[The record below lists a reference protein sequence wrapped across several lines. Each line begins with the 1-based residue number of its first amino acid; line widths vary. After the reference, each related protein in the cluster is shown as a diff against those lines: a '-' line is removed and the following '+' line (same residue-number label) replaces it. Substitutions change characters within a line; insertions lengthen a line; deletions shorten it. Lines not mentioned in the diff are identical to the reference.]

1 MAHSMDDL
9 LVRQV
14 NALVSETADAV
25 CTDIEKFLPWRRIS
39 MAFWPGIA
47 PKSKGSP
54 TQHLQA
60 ARPREVKR
68 VWSTGRFFVL

>member
-14 NALVSETADAV
+14 DVLVSE
-25 CTDIEKFLPWRRIS
+25 IIS
-39 MAFWPGIA
+39 MAFWPEIA

-54 TQHLQA
+54 PRHLQA
-60 ARPREVKR
+60 VRPREFKR
-68 VWSTGRFFVL
+68 VWSTGRLFVL